1 MTRKLDFK
9 WKWDNLIQYVHDS
22 ESQEISDVDLM
33 IKLKFSPP
41 SWKVWKPKFI
51 EKAGCTKLK
60 FTKQDRMVE
69 EVKISYNKKRKLWFT
84 ESLENYYRLISNE
97 E

>member
-9 WKWDNLIQYVHDS
+9 WKWDTLIQYVRDS
-22 ESQEISDVDLM
+22 ESQVISDVDLM

-51 EKAGCTKLK
+51 EKAVCTKLK
-60 FTKQDRMVE
+60 LTKQDRTVE
-69 EVKISYNKKRKLWFT
+69 EIKINYNKKSKLWFT
-84 ESLENYYRLISNE
+84 ESLESYYRRVSNE
-97 E
+97 